1 MNTGNDSGSGGDTVR
16 RASNSGAGNSYLKKY
31 MANDQGNSP
40 NLRNGGSPTRDP
52 SQWRSYSTEPDHI
65 DPSAPA
71 IPKFDIDPDVPLE
84 TMVPLNPTS
93 ESEQSDAN
101 SGTRSQQTG
110 LIIGDGMLNADPT
123 TQYEMQRKKERII
136 GDCVLFVKLE
146 KTLHLVLVNKSS
158 SIIVLNVGPQAMLLV
173 F

>member
-1 MNTGNDSGSGGDTVR
+1 MNEGNDSGRGRENIRRISG
-16 RASNSGAGNSYLKKY
+16 NESGSSPYSKKY
-31 MANDQGNSP
+31 SGQGNSP
-40 NLRNGGSPTRDP
+40 NMRNGGSPTRDP

-65 DPSAPA
+65 DPSAPV

-110 LIIGDGMLNADPT
+110 LII
-123 TQYEMQRKKERII
+123 
-136 GDCVLFVKLE
+136 
-146 KTLHLVLVNKSS
+146 
-158 SIIVLNVGPQAMLLV
+158 
-173 F
+173 